1 MQRTGPAAHWYS
13 QLLLTPFCGQG
24 NRGPEMRR
32 EILDATGDVTVPRD
46 EPSRLDP
53 SLRIHSVST
62 VSSSTYYV
70 PVLC

>member
-1 MQRTGPAAHWYS
+1 
-13 QLLLTPFCGQG
+13 
-24 NRGPEMRR
+24 MRR
-32 EILDATGDVTVPRD
+32 EILDATVGVTVPRD
-46 EPSRLDP
+46 EPSRLDS